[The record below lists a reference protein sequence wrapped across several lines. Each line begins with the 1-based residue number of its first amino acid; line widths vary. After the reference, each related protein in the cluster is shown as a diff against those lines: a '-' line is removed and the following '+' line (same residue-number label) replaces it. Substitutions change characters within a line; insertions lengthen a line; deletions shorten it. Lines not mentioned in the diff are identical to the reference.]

1 MVAPIILFL
10 AIDQL
15 LQQKPDFETTQI
27 LLLKTG
33 VTNSTHFLGR
43 LALQFYCQVP
53 QLINVLTGAQRPVC

>member
-15 LQQKPDFETTQI
+15 LQQKTDFETTQI

-33 VTNSTHFLGR
+33 VTNSSQFFSR
-43 LALQFYCQVP
+43 LAPQFYCQVP
-53 QLINVLTGAQRPVC
+53 QLIKVLTGAQRPVC